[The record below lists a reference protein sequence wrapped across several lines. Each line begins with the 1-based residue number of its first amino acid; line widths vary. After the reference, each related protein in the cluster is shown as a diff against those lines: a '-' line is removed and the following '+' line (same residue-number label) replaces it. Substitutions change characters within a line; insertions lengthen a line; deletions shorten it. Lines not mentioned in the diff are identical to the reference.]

1 MLGEV
6 VWVVDIVVDMVRRLA
21 LSFAPTDGLRM
32 TSVGP
37 VSSGFPPQGG

>member
-1 MLGEV
+1 MV

-32 TSVGP
+32 TRAWPDLLGV
-37 VSSGFPPQGG
+37 PPQGG